1 MVILDI
7 GDRTDQFR
15 GVLSKLKSDYDYHY
29 LDLENIEEHI
39 GCLQNSKLI
48 FIVHLME
55 FGINTK
61 LELLMQKLANLYKIN
76 NKLFERSVAGI
87 FISSEE
93 EDYTKQTASMI
104 AYRLNKMGLHF
115 VGRPIV
121 ELPKGLKNF
130 LGQSFRQNKTLEEIV
145 EDECIAMVSR
155 MDSIFDNRIHGNR
168 TNVKQ
173 KIVAIHSSHQY
184 SNTLALWRMVKL
196 ELEKQFVVNEVEIQ
210 NEIISDCRACGY
222 ESCKSFAMNNDCY
235 YKDIMVE
242 SIYPM
247 ILDSDIII
255 FVCPNYNDALS
266 ANMTAM
272 INRLTALFRKR
283 KFYDKVMYA
292 IVVSGSSGTE
302 AVASQ
307 LIRALNMNK
316 TFQLPPFFLLSEI
329 ANDTGAIYKVE
340 NIEKK
345 AISFA
350 ENISKWNL

>member
-1 MVILDI
+1 MVVIDI
-7 GDRTDQFR
+7 GDPTDQFR
-15 GVLSKLKSDYDYHY
+15 EVLSKIKSNYDYHY
-29 LDLENIEEHI
+29 LDLKNIEDHTNY
-39 GCLQNSKLI
+39 LQNSKLI
-48 FIVHLME
+48 FTVHLKE
-55 FGINTK
+55 FGISTK
-61 LELLMQKLANLYKIN
+61 LELLMEKLANLYRVN
-76 NKLFERSVAGI
+76 DRLFEKSVAGI

-104 AYRLNKMGLHF
+104 VYRLNKMGLYF

-121 ELPKGLKNF
+121 EAPKGLKNF
-130 LGQSFRQNKTLEEIV
+130 LGQSLRQNKTLEEIV
-145 EDECIAMVSR
+145 EVECFSMIR
-155 MDSIFDNRIHGNR
+155 RIDSIFESRIY
-168 TNVKQ
+168 TSQSCFKQ
-173 KIVAIHSSHQY
+173 KIIAIHSSHEH
-184 SNTLALWRMVKL
+184 SNTLALWRMVKK
-196 ELEKQFVVNEVEIQ
+196 ELEKKFLVNEVEIK
-210 NEIISDCRACGY
+210 NGNISDCRACGY
-222 ESCKSFAMNNDCY
+222 TSCKSFAMNDDCY

-242 SIYPM
+242 SLYPQ
-247 ILDSDIII
+247 ILDSNIII
-255 FVCPNYNDALS
+255 FICPNYNDALS

-302 AVASQ
+302 AVGSQ

-329 ANDTGAIYKVE
+329 ANDRGGIFKVE

-350 ENISKWNL
+350 ENISKWNF